1 MITNMQKIVAGLV
14 LAVVS
19 FYSWKYYDYRK
30 LEDARAAEELASA
43 KRIAAISVERA
54 RKEQE
59 QINQICGPNFA
70 KLSEEASTLLR
81 QGNTEVAV
89 VLVSPCKQYGAA
101 TVEMKQFIET
111 VYAAD
116 AKRLE
121 KAQKAESA
129 ARTVADAKEAAAE
142 KARRRKEGVAIGMT
156 PEEVIASSWGK
167 PQSINRSTY
176 SFGVHE
182 QWVYGSRNYLYFKNG
197 KLDSIQN

>member
-1 MITNMQKIVAGLV
+1 MQKIVAGLMV
-14 LAVVS
+14 AVVL
-19 FYSWKYYDYRK
+19 FYSWKYYEYRK
-30 LEDARAAEELASA
+30 LENARVAQEVASA
-43 KRIAAISVERA
+43 KKIATISAERA

-59 QINQICGPNFA
+59 KINQMCGPDFA
-70 KLSEEASTLLR
+70 KLSEEASALLK

-89 VLVSPCKQYGAA
+89 VLVSPCRKYEAA
-101 TVEMKQFIET
+101 TVEMKRVIDA
-111 VYAAD
+111 VYEAD

-121 KAQKAESA
+121 KTEKAESA
-129 ARTVADAKEAAAE
+129 ARTAANVKEAAGE
-142 KARRRKEGVAIGMT
+142 KARRRREGVAIGMT

-167 PQSINRSTY
+167 PQSVNRSTY